1 MATILGLTGGIA
13 TGKSTVSNMIKEIGI
28 PVIDADLAARAV
40 VDVGEEAYQNIVNH
54 FGKEILT
61 EDGTINR
68 ERLGSIVF
76 HDEKQREVLNSIV
89 HPAVRKRMLRERDE
103 LVEEGHR
110 AIVMDIP
117 LLFESDLAHMV
128 DKVIVVFT
136 DEDIQLQRLMER
148 NRLSEKEA
156 KARISSQIPIT
167 EKISLA
173 DAVIN
178 NNGSINET
186 KRQLM
191 HILETWNIV

>member
-40 VDVGEEAYQNIVNH
+40 VDVGEEAYQNIINH